1 MQYNFLGFSVSKMME
16 LNLDMKDI
24 SILRYFV
31 DFRETGKMTYEIVEG
46 EKYYWINYKSIE
58 EEMPYLGLGKRAIM
72 IRMLK
77 LKDLGIL
84 IHYTKKEGGTYS
96 FYNLGPK
103 YNELINIDKDKVTK
117 NKYESNKYEN
127 EDMYED
133 RYEEDYKDESNKD
146 EDRCEEDY
154 EDKSNEDK
162 NRYEEDYK
170 DKFNEDEDRYEEDY
184 EEKFNEDKNRYEED
198 YEDKFNEDKNRYE
211 KDYEDKFNEDKD
223 RYEEDYKDKF
233 NKEEDSFLEVRE
245 EKEENKSREKQEE
258 NRQEKKDKQSRGKQE
273 EKNKQQENTKQYS
286 VQEKEQYLNEIPD
299 YVQDYAQGVHENEI
313 AVCTDMSGGCVS
325 KGRTKTL
332 LLNNS
337 STKETNIKKYIK
349 KEIEEIVE
357 YLNQELGTNYK
368 PTFKSTIKLI
378 DARLTEGFT
387 VYDFKIVIDK
397 KVKDW
402 TGTEYEEYLIPTTLF
417 GDKFEK
423 YLNQKNF
430 SEKTRYKN
438 SYEPPKLRFNNFTGR
453 EYDYEELEKK
463 LLGW

>member
-16 LNLDMKDI
+16 LNLDVKDMA
-24 SILRYFV
+24 ILRYFV
-31 DFRETGKMTYEIVEG
+31 DFRETGKMNYEIVEG

-58 EEMPYLGLGKRAIM
+58 EEMPYLSLGKRAIM

-96 FYNLGPK
+96 FYNLGDK
-103 YNELINIDKDKVTK
+103 YNELININKDKVTK

-133 RYEEDYKDESNKD
+133 RYEEG
-146 EDRCEEDY
+146 
-154 EDKSNEDK
+154 
-162 NRYEEDYK
+162 
-170 DKFNEDEDRYEEDY
+170 Y
-184 EEKFNEDKNRYEED
+184 EEKFNK
-198 YEDKFNEDKNRYE
+198 DKNRYE
-211 KDYEDKFNEDKD
+211 KDYEN
-223 RYEEDYKDKF
+223 KF
-233 NKEEDSFLEVRE
+233 NKGEDSFLEIK
-245 EKEENKSREKQEE
+245 EKKEDNQSREKQEE
-258 NRQEKKDKQSRGKQE
+258 NRQEK
-273 EKNKQQENTKQYS
+273 NTKQYS
-286 VQEKEQYLNEIPD
+286 VQEKEQYLYEISD

-313 AVCTDMSGGCVS
+313 AVCTDMSKGCVS

-357 YLNQELGTNYK
+357 YLNKELGTNYK
-368 PTFKSTIKLI
+368 PNFKNTIKLI
-378 DARLTEGFT
+378 NSRLTEGFRT
-387 VYDFKIVIDK
+387 EDFKTVIDK

-402 TGTEYEEYLIPTTLF
+402 TGTEYEEYLTPTTLF

-423 YLNQKNF
+423 YLNQKVVIV
-430 SEKTRYKN
+430 SDKTRYKN
-438 SYEPPKLRFNNFTGR
+438 NYETPKLRFNNFTGR
-453 EYDYEELEKK
+453 EYDYEELERK
-463 LLGW
+463 LLGWW